1 MKIETID
8 LYAYFG
14 IERPKNA
21 AGYLTTYIINQS
33 EEFCKDR
40 LRPAM
45 IVIPGGGYGFRS
57 DRENEPIAL
66 EFLSKGFNAFALAY
80 SVASEG
86 DVKFPYQLI
95 EGCMA
100 VAFVRENADKYN
112 VDKNHVC
119 AVGFSAGGHLC
130 TMLATIYDDPIV
142 EQFLGKKASLC
153 RLDGAILSYPVVS
166 SGEFAH
172 GGSFDNLCGDD
183 EKLKKAL
190 SLETRV
196 NERAVPTF
204 IWCTADDAGVP
215 SQNSLMLAW
224 EYRKVGV
231 PFELHVFESGV
242 HGLSLANEEVNSVN
256 VEVQEW
262 LVLVDRWLKKRGFKI
277 SRREM

>member
-1 MKIETID
+1 MTTEKID
-8 LYAYFG
+8 LYSYFG

-21 AGYLTTYIINQS
+21 AGYLTTYILDQS
-33 EEFCKDR
+33 AEFCNGR

-45 IVIPGGGYGFRS
+45 IVIPGGGYAFCSG
-57 DRENEPIAL
+57 RENEPIAV
-66 EFLSKGFNAFALAY
+66 EFLSKGFNAFSLAY
-80 SVASEG
+80 SVANEC

-100 VAFVRENADKYN
+100 VAYVRENAEKFN

-130 TMLATIYDDPIV
+130 TMLATIYDDPVV

-172 GGSFDNLCGDD
+172 VGSFNNLCGDD
-183 EKLKKAL
+183 AALRNAL

-196 NERAVPTF
+196 NERAVPAF
-204 IWCTADDAGVP
+204 IWCTADDGCVP

-224 EYRKVGV
+224 EYRKAGV

-262 LVLVDRWLKKRGFKI
+262 LVLVDKWLKKRGFKI
-277 SRREM
+277 SSREM